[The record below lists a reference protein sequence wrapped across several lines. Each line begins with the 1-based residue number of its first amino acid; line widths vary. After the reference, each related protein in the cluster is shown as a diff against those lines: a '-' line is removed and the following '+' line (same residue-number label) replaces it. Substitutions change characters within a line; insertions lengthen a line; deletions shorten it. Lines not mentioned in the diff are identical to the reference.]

1 MAGFLFAGCKKGPDA
16 AGSTN
21 ASSGNPITAPVD
33 YLGAVGKAQR
43 SATKVIDTVGIKQAV
58 GQFFAVEGR
67 YPKDLNELVTEKYLP
82 SVPKPPPGAKLV
94 YNPTNGDVKV
104 E

>member
-1 MAGFLFAGCKKGPDA
+1 MAGFLFSGCKKSQSSS
-16 AGSTN
+16 GSTN
-21 ASSGNPITAPVD
+21 TSAGNPITAPVD
-33 YLGAVGKAQR
+33 YLGAIGKAQR
-43 SATKVIDTVGIKQAV
+43 SATKVIDTVGIKQAI

-82 SVPKPPPGAKLV
+82 AVPKAPAGAKLI